1 MAITALE
8 ASAVP
13 SWGRRPVKMRHPG
26 PQPRRLDHHRR
37 PTATRSRTN
46 PNLRTATQRF
56 PGVAGIAVHR
66 FTPYRAVA
74 A

>member
-8 ASAVP
+8 ASAGAELGAP
-13 SWGRRPVKMRHPG
+13 PG
-26 PQPRRLDHHRR
+26 KGCGIRVLNLAAWT
-37 PTATRSRTN
+37 TAAAHCHAEQN

>member
-13 SWGRRPVKMRHPG
+13 SWGRRPVRMRHPG
-26 PQPRRLDHHRR
+26 LNLAAWITTAAHCHAEQNQPKSAH
-37 PTATRSRTN
+37 
-46 PNLRTATQRF
+46 ATQRF